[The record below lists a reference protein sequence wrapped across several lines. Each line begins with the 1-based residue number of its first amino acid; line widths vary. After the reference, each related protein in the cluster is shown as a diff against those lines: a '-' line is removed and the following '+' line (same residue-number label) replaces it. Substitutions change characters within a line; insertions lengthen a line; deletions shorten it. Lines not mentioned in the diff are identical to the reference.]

1 MLGVRH
7 ESVTEALGE
16 LQTEGLIQN
25 KGGNIIVLDR
35 KGLESYAGECYSVG
49 KREMDQML
57 SLSK

>member
-16 LQTEGLIQN
+16 LQSEGLIQN

-35 KGLESYAGECYSVG
+35 
-49 KREMDQML
+49 
-57 SLSK
+57 

>member
-7 ESVTEALGE
+7 ESVTEAFGE

-35 KGLESYAGECYSVG
+35 
-49 KREMDQML
+49 
-57 SLSK
+57 